1 MKKLL
6 LYAALSVLLLM
17 TSSCDFLR
25 RAAGRPSSADI
36 EAKKEYISQIEAQ
49 RKAEAEQKAM
59 AMKYT
64 QDSLAAWEFIAE
76 SGIMLTP
83 SSQFERLDTSLLESG
98 YYLIIG
104 TFFNEYNAMKTV
116 AKVVDAG
123 YSASTINLKPGY
135 TTVGV
140 CQSDD
145 IVEFANSLK
154 KVREEVFCP
163 KEAWIL
169 VR

>member
-6 LYAALSVLLLM
+6 LYAALSALLLM
-17 TSSCDFLR
+17 TSGCDFLR

-49 RKAEAEQKAM
+49 RKAEEEQKAV

-64 QDSLAAWEFIAE
+64 QDSLAAWEFIAD
-76 SGIMLTP
+76 SGIMMAP
-83 SSQFERLDTSLLESG
+83 SSQFARLDTSVLESG

-104 TFFNEYNAMKTV
+104 SFSNEYNALKVV
-116 AKVVDAG
+116 AKAVDAG
-123 YSASTINLKPGY
+123 YNASTINLRPGY
-135 TTVGV
+135 TAVGV